1 MHHPA
6 VKHTI
11 DIFER
16 VMRELPPLVPKEVVI
31 DMNHALEQIRLNFD
45 LTLIELEDT
54 MIIFGKQVWPYRRA
68 FEEFVSTC
76 EGRLG
81 ETFLLA
87 KVSSNLKKKYK
98 DFIVY
103 GGDYRDLHSGAPVD
117 FFKTKERLELGAIL
131 VEVKIDLRK
140 HTAQEVLSTR
150 RKEYEEKVIEFQTI
164 LDDMEKRL
172 NSLRVMADS
181 EQEHPQLAAE
191 IRENIRGFEYGLTAL
206 GPHPDHHAVC
216 NAEEYFQGRKKYK
229 KLLQSHSI

>member
-11 DIFER
+11 NIFEKILN
-16 VMRELPPLVPKEVVI
+16 ELPPLIPKEVI
-31 DMNHALEQIRLNFD
+31 SDMNHALEQVRLNFD
-45 LTLIELEDT
+45 LTLKELEDT
-54 MIIFGKQVWPYRRA
+54 MIVFGKQIWPYRRS

-87 KVSSNLKKKYK
+87 KISTNLKKKYK
-98 DFIVY
+98 DFLSY

-117 FFKTKERLELGAIL
+117 FFTTKERIELGAIL

-140 HTAQEVLSTR
+140 HTSQEVLSTR
-150 RKEYEEKVIEFQTI
+150 RREYEEKVLEFQTI

-172 NSLRVMADS
+172 DSLRVMADN
-181 EQEHPQLAAE
+181 EQEHPQLAEE
-191 IRENIRGFEYGLTAL
+191 IRENIRSFEYGLTAL
-206 GPHPDHHAVC
+206 GPHPDHDAIC
-216 NAEEYFQGRKKYK
+216 NATEYFIGRKKYK
-229 KLLQSHSI
+229 KLRQAQ